1 MDRKTLIAHCL
12 AYEGALEDEPF
23 ATVNATVMRHEG
35 NGKWFAL
42 ICELDGA
49 LCVNLKCEPML
60 ALFLRTTYP
69 GVRPAWHMNKLHW
82 NTVEVNAVPQE
93 ELFGMIRHSFDLT
106 APQRKKRDGQDPF
119 R

>member
-1 MDRKTLIAHCL
+1 
-12 AYEGALEDEPF
+12 
-23 ATVNATVMRHEG
+23 
-35 NGKWFAL
+35 
-42 ICELDGA
+42 
-49 LCVNLKCEPML
+49 ML

-106 APQRKKRDGQDPF
+106 APKRKKRDG
-119 R
+119 